1 MVKKQ
6 EKQLVE
12 DFKRV
17 VLDRENVIGL
27 TRVSNLIITD
37 DFRKMSYEE
46 FREYFLV
53 KYKDGVEYYI
63 DKQKQYAYDKE
74 QVDKSIKTLLKFY
87 FGRNPKSDDYL
98 ELEFFV
104 YQKPDMFPL
113 IITVMEETALLIAP
127 CNIDLI
133 ENKKV
138 KI

>member
-1 MVKKQ
+1 LVK
-6 EKQLVE
+6 KQLVE

-17 VLDRENVIGL
+17 VLDGENVIGL

-46 FREYFLV
+46 FREYFLI
-53 KYKDGVEYYI
+53 KYKDGVEYYV
-63 DKQKQYAYDKE
+63 DEKKQHTYDKE
-74 QVDKSIKTLLKFY
+74 RVDKSIETLLKFY
-87 FGRNPKSDDYL
+87 FGRNPKLNDYL

-104 YQKPDMFPL
+104 YQKPDIFPL

-133 ENKKV
+133 ENKEV